1 MDCSDFTWICFMVV
15 DSVGFWLDRGNFPSD
30 GVNMSIKM
38 VGNPPM
44 CITLHEQENVL
55 RAIVHSAA

>member
-1 MDCSDFTWICFMVV
+1 MAINLL
-15 DSVGFWLDRGNFPSD
+15 GFWLNRGNFPSD